1 MLRPT
6 GASSS
11 SALQWTN
18 ALVTYAALLAC
29 CLYSG
34 QRLQISFATYLSREV
49 KSKLL
54 HCTVHSPRG
63 MEHSVVLNG
72 RLCFVRHTQ
81 SFDQNMQRLF
91 DLPCIWKIQFSAFCS
106 TVQLICGTTTSD
118 ARCVFLPCM
127 ISALYLEFDSACP
140 GMISIRSTRSL
151 VCFLCILVCRT
162 VVCRC
167 TALWSAA
174 LSLVKRFLKQSH
186 LSNW

>member
-1 MLRPT
+1 MYQCKQSKMLQPT

-63 MEHSVVLNG
+63 MEHSVVLSG

-81 SFDQNMQRLF
+81 RFDQNMQRLF
-91 DLPCIWKIQFSAFCS
+91 DLLCIWKIQFSEFCC

-127 ISALYLEFDSACP
+127 ISALYLEFYSACP
-140 GMISIRSTRSL
+140 CMISIWSTRL
-151 VCFLCILVCRT
+151 VWL
-162 VVCRC
+162 
-167 TALWSAA
+167 
-174 LSLVKRFLKQSH
+174 
-186 LSNW
+186 